1 MEGSILA
8 SRNNGREAVLLI
20 QYAKGIFAVESID
33 DVKELVE
40 TGNQVS
46 NESPVSGI
54 EMPGLTGV
62 EAYTCDMVADG
73 VEVEA
78 CAVYGESAYAYYS
91 FMYLGNRVN
100 DKKMEDVKEM
110 CASYKETVP
119 ESALPTETIDT
130 VLWINGTHA
139 LLTALNG
146 WDYTMYGGMA
156 VNDTSMAL
164 EQQMLEEWWSVTDRQ
179 TADENL
185 DWLLNEV
192 EDVTT
197 FEEVG
202 IQDVPAEER
211 AALILEN
218 YIMTEDE
225 AAQWA
230 EWYNAYEQ
238 YGENALAGWDYSRAM
253 SVLSNYYVAGY
264 YTQEEALDKSLE
276 VAATIQASFDSWE
289 AFMESY
295 FLGYEY
301 WAEESSDERRAVYEE
316 IKQASDSPYNLDW
329 NLTLEKTW

>member
-1 MEGSILA
+1 
-8 SRNNGREAVLLI
+8 
-20 QYAKGIFAVESID
+20 
-33 DVKELVE
+33 
-40 TGNQVS
+40 
-46 NESPVSGI
+46 
-54 EMPGLTGV
+54 
-62 EAYTCDMVADG
+62 
-73 VEVEA
+73 
-78 CAVYGESAYAYYS
+78 
-91 FMYLGNRVN
+91 
-100 DKKMEDVKEM
+100 
-110 CASYKETVP
+110 
-119 ESALPTETIDT
+119 
-130 VLWINGTHA
+130 
-139 LLTALNG
+139 
-146 WDYTMYGGMA
+146 
-156 VNDTSMAL
+156 
-164 EQQMLEEWWSVTDRQ
+164 MLEEWWSVTDRQ

-185 DWLLNEV
+185 DWLLNEGHRLTFV